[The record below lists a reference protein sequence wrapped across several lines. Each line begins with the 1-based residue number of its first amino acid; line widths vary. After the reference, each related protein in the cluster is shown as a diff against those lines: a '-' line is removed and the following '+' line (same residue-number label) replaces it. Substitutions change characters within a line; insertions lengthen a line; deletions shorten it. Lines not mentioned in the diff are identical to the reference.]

1 LSRKAIPI
9 SSNSKPLHQ
18 VFPWLCF
25 EIVLRRLMKH
35 NLVCANFVVLV
46 YWRCLQPTVPLLQ
59 PPPTSRVLFNIT
71 TWAKEY
77 NLGDPVA
84 GVFFRA
90 TKGEYWSPL
99 GNHVEVQSSNLNN
112 TELSKYDSYFID
124 QALSLNFNNVSRHK
138 MNKISLHF
146 PSLICFLW
154 LVRALENNLFLCP
167 LWPSLGFAHVAQ
179 TWVLSLC
186 SSFSPLHWMLCLME
200 LARVSSQT
208 RLFSSF
214 LPRLNLSLCGA

>member
-1 LSRKAIPI
+1 
-9 SSNSKPLHQ
+9 
-18 VFPWLCF
+18 
-25 EIVLRRLMKH
+25 MKH

-124 QALSLNFNNVSRHK
+124 QALSLNFNSVSRHK

-167 LWPSLGFAHVAQ
+167 FVTLFGFCSCGSDLGPLSLFFLFPPSLDALFNGACQGFITNKIVFK
-179 TWVLSLC
+179 LSPKTQFVTMWRLRK
-186 SSFSPLHWMLCLME
+186 SKNIFT
-200 LARVSSQT
+200 RV
-208 RLFSSF
+208 F
-214 LPRLNLSLCGA
+214 